1 MKPLINEGDY
11 IYFLERDKRENKV
24 FVVEKVEDLVYDYPW
39 ASAVTTGAISNFT
52 EISNLEPKQVTG
64 DGAEIQVYQ
73 IRAGVDVG
81 MVYTEMLA
89 GTIRRT
95 VYKQRR
101 PTTALPYVG
110 YFDENS
116 SPYSSPRLEFFLR
129 YNEKPAF
136 AVYNPFGFSIT
147 PTMSFRG
154 RKLRLFDMD
163 KPAAVEQYT
172 GMSAAEISRVKTQVV
187 ENRIPHR
194 RITVF
199 GMED

>member
-11 IYFLERDKRENKV
+11 VYFLERDKRENKV
-24 FVVEKVEDLVYDYPW
+24 FVVEKVEDLVYDYTFS
-39 ASAVTTGAISNFT
+39 SAITTGTIGNFT

-64 DGAEIQVYQ
+64 NGAEIQVYQ
-73 IRAGVDVG
+73 VRAGVDVG

-101 PTTALPYVG
+101 PTVSAPYVG
-110 YFDENS
+110 YFDENQ
-116 SPYSSPRLEFFLR
+116 SPAISPRLEFFLR
-129 YNEKPAF
+129 YNERPAF
-136 AVYNPFGFSIT
+136 AVYNNYGFSIT
-147 PTMSFRG
+147 PTMYFRG
-154 RKLRLFDMD
+154 RKLRLFDLD
-163 KPAAVEQYT
+163 YPQDVEKYV
-172 GMSAAEISRVKTQVV
+172 GLSANDVPRIKSQVV